1 MRRSITTIQ
10 LIAVVF
16 TLAISSAVFAQD
28 NKTISD
34 GQKLKVEGIVT
45 ERLDDVFTLRGPD
58 GSETAVVL
66 TDQTSIKTVRRFQRD
81 KNAPA
86 SFILRGL
93 RLKASGTGNSDGQ
106 LVAKD
111 IHFDERD
118 LFTAQALDA
127 RVEPVETQATATEAI
142 ALSNE
147 TRIDF
152 AQQRIEQ
159 TEQNEKRLSGQVEE
173 LNSVA
178 NAAGSAAKNAQATAD
193 QAQIAANTA
202 NDRITRL
209 DDFEVF
215 KTITVHFKYGSA
227 YLSRRAKGEID
238 EAAAN
243 LKGES
248 LKGWI
253 VSVTGYAD
261 STGRAASNRSLS
273 DRRASA
279 VIDYLVTQHNVPLQK
294 LVQPFGYGSQK
305 PLETNHTS
313 QGRAQNRRVEINILI
328 SKGVSQASL

>member
-1 MRRSITTIQ
+1 MRRRITTKQ

-16 TLAISSAVFAQD
+16 TLAMSSAVFAQD

-34 GQKLKVEGIVT
+34 GQRLKVQGVVT
-45 ERLDDVFTLRGPD
+45 EHHNDTFTLRGPD
-58 GSETAVVL
+58 GSETSVVL
-66 TDQTSIKTVRRFQRD
+66 TDQTSIKTVRRFHRD
-81 KNAPA
+81 KTAPA

-93 RLKASGTGNSDGQ
+93 RLKASGTGNSEGQ
-106 LVAKD
+106 LVARD
-111 IHFDERD
+111 IRFDERD
-118 LFTAQALDA
+118 LFTAQALA
-127 RVEPVETQATATEAI
+127 PVESQANATEVL

-159 TEQNEKRLSGQVEE
+159 AEQNAQRLSGQVEE

-178 NAAGSAAKNAQATAD
+178 NAAGAAAKNAQTTAD
-193 QAQIAANTA
+193 QAQLAANTA
-202 NDRITRL
+202 NERITRL
-209 DDFEVF
+209 DDFEVS
-215 KTITVHFKYGSA
+215 KTITVHFKSGSA
-227 YLSRRAKGEID
+227 YLSRKAKAEID

-243 LKGES
+243 LKDDN
-248 LKGWI
+248 LKGWL

-261 STGRAASNRSLS
+261 STGKAGSNRSLS
-273 DRRASA
+273 DRRANA
-279 VIDYLVTQHNVPLQK
+279 VIDYLVTQHNVPLQR

-305 PLETNHTS
+305 PIETNYTT

>member
-1 MRRSITTIQ
+1 MRKRIKTIH

-16 TLAISSAVFAQD
+16 TLAISSAVYAQD

-34 GQKLKVEGIVT
+34 GQKFKVEGIVT
-45 ERLDDVFTLRGPD
+45 ERHHNVFTVRGSD

-93 RLKASGTGNSDGQ
+93 RLKASGKGNTDGQ

-111 IHFDERD
+111 IRFDERD
-118 LFTAQALDA
+118 LFTAQAIA
-127 RVEPVETQATATEAI
+127 PVEKQANATEVLAV
-142 ALSNE
+142 SNE
-147 TRIDF
+147 TRVG
-152 AQQRIEQ
+152 AAEQRIDQ
-159 TEQNEKRLSGQVEE
+159 AEQNAQRLAGQVEE
-173 LNSVA
+173 LSSVA
-178 NAAGSAAKNAQATAD
+178 NAAVASAKNAQTTAD

-202 NDRITRL
+202 NERITRL

-215 KTITVHFKYGSA
+215 KTISVHFKSGSS
-227 YLSRRAKGEID
+227 YLSREAKAEID

-243 LKGES
+243 LKDDS
-248 LKGWI
+248 LKGWL

-261 STGRAASNRSLS
+261 STGKTARNRSLS
-273 DRRASA
+273 NRRANA
-279 VIDYLVTQHNVPLQK
+279 VIDYLVTQHNVPLQRM
-294 LVQPFGYGSQK
+294 VQPFGYGSQK
-305 PLETNHTS
+305 PVETNHTS
-313 QGRAQNRRVEINILI
+313 QGRAQNRRAEISILV

>member
-1 MRRSITTIQ
+1 MRRRVTTIY
-10 LIAVVF
+10 LTAVVF

-28 NKTISD
+28 NKTISE
-34 GQKLKVEGIVT
+34 GQRLKVEGIVT
-45 ERLDDVFTLRGPD
+45 ERLEDVFTLRGPD

-66 TDQTSIKTVRRFQRD
+66 TDQTSVKTVRRFQRD

-111 IHFDERD
+111 IRFNERD

-127 RVEPVETQATATEAI
+127 RVEPVETQAAATEAL

-152 AQQRIEQ
+152 AQQRIDQ

-178 NAAGSAAKNAQATAD
+178 NAAGAAAKNAQATAD
-193 QAQIAANTA
+193 QAQVAANTA
-202 NDRITRL
+202 NERITRL
-209 DDFEVF
+209 DDYEVF
-215 KTITVHFKYGSA
+215 KTITVHFKSGSA

-243 LKGES
+243 LKGDE

-261 STGRAASNRSLS
+261 ATGKSGRNRSLS
-273 DRRASA
+273 DRRANA
-279 VIDYLVTQHNVPLQK
+279 VIDYLVTQHNVPLQR

-305 PLETNHTS
+305 PIESNHTS
-313 QGRAQNRRVEINILI
+313 QGRAQNRRVEINILV